1 MTNLTIVIPA
11 KYESE
16 SLPVVL
22 DQFIGKSYD
31 VCVVLEKSDTE
42 TINSIREK
50 NCRIVYQSK
59 KGFGNALIEGI
70 ISSQTEYFC
79 IFNADGSMEIN
90 EIDIMLEK
98 ISNSDCDIIFAS
110 RYEKNSK
117 SDDDTI
123 VTWIGNKVF
132 TLIGKIFFSL
142 NITDILYTF
151 VLGKTKEVQELN
163 LNQDDFRFC
172 VELPIKAKKKGLN
185 LCTIT
190 AHEKKRI
197 AGKKKVNAFKD
208 GFLILLEMIKLF
220 LTFKLFRKKIIS

>member
-22 DQFIGKSYD
+22 DQFIDKSYE

-123 VTWIGNKVF
+123 VTWIGNKIF

-151 VLGKTKEVQELN
+151 VLGKTKEVKELN
-163 LNQDDFRFC
+163 LNQNDFRFC

-197 AGKKKVNAFKD
+197 AGKKKVNAFRD
-208 GFLILLEMIKLF
+208 GFLILSHMLF
-220 LTFKLFRKKIIS
+220 LFFN

>member
-90 EIDIMLEK
+90 EIDLMLEK
-98 ISNSDCDIIFAS
+98 ISNSNCDIIFAS

-123 VTWIGNKVF
+123 VTWVGNKVF

-151 VLGKTKEVQELN
+151 VLGKTQKVKDLN

-172 VELPIKAKKKGLN
+172 VELPIKAKKKNYN

-208 GFLILLEMIKLF
+208 GFLILSHMFFLF
-220 LTFKLFRKKIIS
+220 FN

>member
-22 DQFIGKSYD
+22 DQFIDKSYD

-79 IFNADGSMEIN
+79 IFNADGAMEIN

-123 VTWIGNKVF
+123 VTWIGNKIF

-151 VLGKTKEVQELN
+151 VLGKTKEVKELN
-163 LNQDDFRFC
+163 LNQNDFRFC
-172 VELPIKAKKKGLN
+172 V
-185 LCTIT
+185 
-190 AHEKKRI
+190 
-197 AGKKKVNAFKD
+197 
-208 GFLILLEMIKLF
+208 
-220 LTFKLFRKKIIS
+220 

>member
-1 MTNLTIVIPA
+1 MNNLTIVIPA

-90 EIDIMLEK
+90 EIDLMLEK
-98 ISNSDCDIIFAS
+98 ISNSS
-110 RYEKNSK
+110 PL
-117 SDDDTI
+117 TI
-123 VTWIGNKVF
+123 
-132 TLIGKIFFSL
+132 
-142 NITDILYTF
+142 
-151 VLGKTKEVQELN
+151 
-163 LNQDDFRFC
+163 
-172 VELPIKAKKKGLN
+172 
-185 LCTIT
+185 
-190 AHEKKRI
+190 
-197 AGKKKVNAFKD
+197 
-208 GFLILLEMIKLF
+208 
-220 LTFKLFRKKIIS
+220 